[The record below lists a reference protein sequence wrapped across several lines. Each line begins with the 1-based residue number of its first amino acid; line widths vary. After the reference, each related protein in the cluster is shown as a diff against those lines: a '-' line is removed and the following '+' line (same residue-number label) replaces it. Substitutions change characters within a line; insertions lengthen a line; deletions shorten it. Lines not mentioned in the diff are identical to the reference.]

1 MALSGSFSNAYRGW
15 TYRIS
20 WSATQSIANNQSII
34 TCDHYIVLASDY
46 SIDIGS
52 RTNSC
57 SVGGSSKSFTSP
69 ACSGKGITVKLGTT
83 THTVTHSA
91 SGTASVTI
99 TGVFNIQATLA
110 GAYQSSITTSGTAT
124 LDTIP
129 RKSTLTV
136 GNGTLGTS
144 KTLTVSRA
152 STAFTHTITWVC
164 GTKSGTICT
173 KSSTTT
179 LYFNSTNG
187 NTIANLAGQAPDS
200 GSVGVVFTIT
210 TYDANGNQI
219 GSMQP
224 PKAYFTIPDS
234 IAPTVSITL
243 SDATGLM
250 STYGGYVQ
258 GRSKVSVSASATL
271 AYGSAI
277 AQYTTT
283 IDGSTYNGASITT
296 DYLKSSGALSV
307 KTTAKDGR
315 GHTGTITKNITVIP
329 YAVPKIT
336 EVSAYRSTSVGVVDS
351 SGAYITVK
359 FLGTIAP
366 VSNNNGA
373 AYKVQYRAVGTATY
387 TEAVLSSY
395 NGIYDA
401 SVVYTFPV
409 GSTRYEIILSATDD
423 FTTTNVAISGAALKK
438 TLSFKW
444 SETGN
449 KFNGIGLL
457 KIAEHNNGV
466 DIGGELYDKFGML
479 IGNGLAKYTG
489 SGTSAI
495 DPNTTTEHCIVTDR
509 NVPTSG
515 FWYIVTL
522 FYDGKETD
530 GVRSQ
535 FAIPYNAAGM
545 MYNRYKSGSTWSAW
559 LCDHPV
565 GSYYIANNSTSPASI
580 FGGTWTRVTGRFLWG
595 CTTTET
601 IGGTGGEK
609 THILTT
615 TEIPSHTHYLPNTN
629 ADGSTQ
635 NYSLTYNPSA
645 KGFSGTLKTTA
656 VGGGAA
662 HNNMPPYINVAIW
675 RRTA

>member
-1 MALSGSFSNAYRGW
+1 MALSGTISNAYRGW

-20 WSATQSIANNQSII
+20 WSATQSIANNQSTI
-34 TCDHYIVLASDY
+34 TCDHYLVLASDY
-46 SIDIGS
+46 SIDIGARS
-52 RTNSC
+52 NSC

-83 THTVTHSA
+83 THTVTHSTT
-91 SGTASVTI
+91 GTASVTI

-110 GAYQSSITTSGTAT
+110 GSYQANITASGTAT

-152 STAFTHTITWVC
+152 STTFTHTITWAC

-173 KSSTTT
+173 KSSATT

-187 NTIANLAGQAPDS
+187 NTVANLAGQAPNS

-210 TYDANGNQI
+210 TYDANGNSI

-234 IAPTVSITL
+234 VAPTVSSTIT
-243 SDATGLM
+243 DAAGLA
-250 STYGGYVQ
+250 SVYGGYVQ
-258 GRSKVSVSASATL
+258 GRSKVSVTATATL
-271 AYGSAI
+271 AYGSEI
-277 AQYTTT
+277 VQYTTD
-283 IDGSTYNGASITT
+283 IDGSKYNGSSITT
-296 DYLKSSGALSV
+296 DYIKNSGTLSV
-307 KTTAKDGR
+307 ITTAKDGR
-315 GHTGTITKNITVIP
+315 GHTGSVSKSINVLP

-336 EVSAYRSTSVGVVDS
+336 EASAYRSTSGGVSDS

-359 FLGTIAP
+359 FECA
-366 VSNNNGA
+366 VSPLTNKNSA
-373 AYKVQYRAVGTATY
+373 AYKVAYRSKGSTEY
-387 TEAVLSSY
+387 TETALTGY
-395 NGIYDA
+395 NGSYAA
-401 SVVYTFPV
+401 SASYTFPA
-409 GSTRYEIILSATDD
+409 GSTSYEIVLSATDN
-423 FTTTNVAISGAALKK
+423 FTTTSVNISGAALKK

-444 SETGN
+444 SETEN

-466 DIGGELYDKFGML
+466 DIGGDLYDKFGML
-479 IGNGLAKYTG
+479 IGNGLVKYTG

-495 DPNTTTEHCIVTDR
+495 DPNTTTEHCIVTDK
-509 NVPTSG
+509 NTPTSG

-535 FAIPYNAAGM
+535 FAVPYSAAGM

-565 GSYYIANNSTSPASI
+565 GSYYIAHNSTSPASI

-601 IGGTGGEK
+601 IGGIGGEK

-615 TEIPSHTHYLPNTN
+615 SEIPSHQHYLPNTN